1 MKKLL
6 VYNDDGWSS
15 LMRYPAPCS
24 AEEIARYTV
33 GLVAGTGVDVYQ
45 MCLLTGNVAIHNSR
59 ILEKYGE
66 HLGKP
71 YRMHMWRTIENM
83 KALEAQGTDLL
94 RIVVEH
100 CHEAGMEAHASLR
113 INDKHHTYKM
123 EPNPAMPER
132 FNRSAYVFPDLRSGW
147 AEDKAYMH
155 LQDGS
160 MDFSFEEIRQLRLDT
175 IEEVLQNYDVDGI
188 DLDFTRF
195 PPFFKEGEKE
205 KNAGLM
211 TEMVCKARLLTEKRS
226 KEAGKPIK
234 LTARVEYDPAVNRM
248 EGLEVEKWV
257 KAGYLDT
264 LYLGVVADCT
274 PDASIDEYVEL
285 CKGTGC
291 KVCPSLEGQFY
302 WVGGMSRLGPV
313 RVPTI
318 EMARALAANTYEAGG
333 DGIQLFNFCCSDGPW
348 DRRILT
354 EIPYPEQI
362 GFKDKLYYF
371 TMAPWRSFSLTC
383 RWDSRLMLRCGEME
397 ADYSFFTAEEVE
409 LANGLYQKP
418 VGRLMMR
425 IMGLNK
431 REDVEFRLNGGI
443 LRPELQTENYWDWDS
458 WSDILYF
465 DVPAEALKKGR
476 NELKLI
482 RRKENEGYIGEVEV
496 IEMELAVSYP
506 KSNVI
511 GRI

>member
-24 AEEIARYTV
+24 VEEIARHTV
-33 GLVAGTGVDVYQ
+33 GLVAGTGVDIYQ
-45 MCLLTGNVAIHNSR
+45 MCLLTGNVAIHHSR

-100 CHEAGMEAHASLR
+100 CHKAGIEAHASLR

-132 FNRSAYVFPDLRSGW
+132 FCRSEYVFPDLRSGW
-147 AEDKAYMH
+147 VDERTHMY

-175 IEEVLQNYDVDGI
+175 IEEVLNHYELDGI

-205 KNAGLM
+205 KNAGLI
-211 TEMVCKARLLTEKRS
+211 TDMVRRARLLTEKRS
-226 KEAGKPIK
+226 KETGRKIK
-234 LTARVEYDPAVNRM
+234 LTARVEYDPAVNLA
-248 EGLEVEKWV
+248 EGLDVAGWV
-257 KAGYLDT
+257 REGYLDI
-264 LYLGVVADCT
+264 LYLGVIADCT
-274 PDASIDEYVEL
+274 PDAPIDDYVNM
-285 CKGTGC
+285 CRGTGC

-302 WVGGMSRLGPV
+302 WVGGMNRMGPV
-313 RVPTI
+313 RVPTV
-318 EMARALAANTYEAGG
+318 EMARALAANTYDAGG
-333 DGIQLFNFCCSDGPW
+333 EGIQLFNFCCADGPW
-348 DRRILT
+348 DRRILD

-362 GFKDKLYYF
+362 RFKDKLYYF
-371 TMAPWRSFSLTC
+371 TMAPWRSFNLTC
-383 RWDSRLMLRCGEME
+383 RWDSRLMLRYGQTE
-397 ADYSFFTAEEVE
+397 ACYSFTTAENVE
-409 LANGLYQKP
+409 LAESLYQQP

-431 REDVEFRLNGGI
+431 REDVEFRLNGKVLVPG
-443 LRPELQTENYWDWDS
+443 REAENYWDWDG

-465 DVPAEALKKGR
+465 DVQAETLKKGR
-476 NELKLI
+476 NELKI
-482 RRKENEGYIGEVEV
+482 ARTKENEGYIGEIEV
-496 IEMELAVSYP
+496 IELELAVIYP

-511 GRI
+511 GGI